1 MAARFCPYC
10 ASGAESDWAF
20 CQGCG
25 RRLPGAAAG
34 AMDERDQHVA
44 DTWQRALRH
53 METNDLDD
61 AERVTSE
68 LMDLGCDAGDVS
80 AMRGAICLRRT
91 RLEEALELLDRAVE
105 ESPMSPFVRLKR
117 SEYWRV
123 IGMPQK
129 AIEEIQEGLRRAD
142 SERVRNELR
151 AVLAKVKKDSR
162 WNFPRASPFSR
173 GK

>member
-68 LMDLGCDAGDVS
+68 LMDIGCDAGDVS
-80 AMRGAICLRRT
+80 AMRGAIQLRRSN
-91 RLEEALELLDRAVE
+91 LEEATALLDIAVE
-105 ESPMSPFVRLKR
+105 QSPHSPFVRLKR
-117 SEYWRV
+117 AEYWRA
-123 IGMPQK
+123 IGIPQK
-129 AIEEIQEGLRRAD
+129 AIDEINEGLRHAD
-142 SERVRNELR
+142 SERVREELR
-151 AVLAKVKKDSR
+151 RTLEKVRKESR
-162 WNFPRASPFSR
+162 WNFSRASPR
-173 GK
+173 RK

>member
-1 MAARFCPYC
+1 
-10 ASGAESDWAF
+10 
-20 CQGCG
+20 
-25 RRLPGAAAG
+25 
-34 AMDERDQHVA
+34 
-44 DTWQRALRH
+44 

-80 AMRGAICLRRT
+80 AMRGAICVRRT
-91 RLEEALELLDRAVE
+91 RLEDALELLDRALE
-105 ESPMSPFVRLKR
+105 ESPTSPFVRLKR

-129 AIEEIQEGLRRAD
+129 AIEELQEGLRHAD

-151 AVLAKVKKDSR
+151 EVLKKVKKDSR
-162 WNFPRASPFSR
+162 WNFSRASPFSR

>member
-1 MAARFCPYC
+1 MARFCPHC
-10 ASGAESDWAF
+10 SVPAEPDWNF
-20 CQGCG
+20 CQACG
-25 RRLPGAAAG
+25 RGLPGTAVG
-34 AMDERDQHVA
+34 ATDERDRRVA
-44 DTWQRALRH
+44 DTWQRALLE
-53 METNDLDD
+53 METGELDE
-61 AERVTSE
+61 AEQSTSE

-80 AMRGAICLRRT
+80 ALLASIMLRRA
-91 RLEEALELLDRAVE
+91 RLDEALELLDRAVE

-129 AIEEIQEGLRRAD
+129 AIDELQEGLRRAD

-151 AVLAKVKKDSR
+151 AVLAKVKRDSR
-162 WNFPRASPFSR
+162 WNFARASPFSR